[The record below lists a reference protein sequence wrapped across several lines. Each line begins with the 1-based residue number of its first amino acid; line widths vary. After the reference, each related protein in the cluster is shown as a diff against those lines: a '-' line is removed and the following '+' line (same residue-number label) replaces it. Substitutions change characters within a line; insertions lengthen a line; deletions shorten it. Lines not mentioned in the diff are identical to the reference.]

1 MRTARLRLSVK
12 NMSEVKKMSELG
24 LFGFLDPVRGS
35 DFLSV
40 AFKLT
45 LAMIAGGIIG
55 LERRRKRRPAGFR
68 THILVCMGAA
78 LAFCI
83 NLYIYDYILPPDYS
97 RVDISRLGAQVI
109 NGIGFLGAGTI
120 MVTGRQQVKG
130 LTTAAGLWASA
141 CMGLAIGTGYFEC
154 AVLACL
160 FIYLTITLFNNLEKV
175 LTSRTRNI
183 NLSVTASD
191 TVCLRRVTEQLTG
204 MNCKI
209 FDVEIVNIK
218 ELDHEPP
225 RAIIEMRQAERGAHS
240 ALIAAVA
247 AIDGVVS
254 VEEP

>member
-1 MRTARLRLSVK
+1 
-12 NMSEVKKMSELG
+12 MSDLG
-24 LFGFLDPVRGS
+24 LLSFLDPVRGS

-40 AFKLT
+40 AVKLV

-78 LAFCI
+78 LAFSI
-83 NLYIYDYILPPDYS
+83 NIYLFEYVLPPEYS
-97 RVDISRLGAQVI
+97 KVDIARLGAQVI

-141 CMGLAIGTGYFEC
+141 CMGLAIGTGYYEC
-154 AVLACL
+154 AAIACL
-160 FIYLTITLFNNLEKV
+160 FIYLTITLFNNLEKL
-175 LTSRTRNI
+175 LTSRTKNI
-183 NLSVTASD
+183 NLSLSTVDTA
-191 TVCLRRVTEQLTG
+191 CLRRVTEKLKT
-204 MNCKI
+204 MDCTI

-218 ELDHEPP
+218 ELDNEPP
-225 RAIIEMRQAERGAHS
+225 HAIIEMHQNERREHS
-240 ALIAAVA
+240 VIIAAVA
-247 AIDGVVS
+247 GIDGVIS